1 MRTAARETAAQIA
14 LRSCSKDAGWGE
26 VIVYVIWVKGKYTQS
41 STYFFQKASASLV
54 KLSASHEEQLLP

>member
-1 MRTAARETAAQIA
+1 M
-14 LRSCSKDAGWGE
+14 
-26 VIVYVIWVKGKYTQS
+26 YVIWVKGKYTQS